1 MVAPFARVASASSPR
16 RLRVHPFSFSIPRNC
31 QYKNR
36 VQKKQAPSSVDALS
50 PSLRRYLYFTAATT
64 GAVVLVIEILGAKML
79 SPYFG
84 TSHFVWT
91 AQIAVTLVSLAFGYY
106 VGGWIVDRTPKL
118 GRIYGS
124 LLVAAIYLCF
134 SVLAVE
140 AVAYR
145 CLKFKLALGSLL
157 ASAFLFFVP
166 LFLLAMVG
174 PFFIRVLTVSVIGVG
189 GNAGRLSAISTLGS
203 VLGTVLIGY
212 VLIPFLP
219 NSQTMFITAGLLM
232 ALAVV
237 YFFGWGRKTRQQ
249 PGVVVGVVAALLF
262 GWAGVT
268 RDQRT
273 QFSFGSQ
280 VFRSNSNFGQ
290 LQVIQDNFGE
300 RLYYLNDYLVQNT
313 YDPTEK
319 QSASM
324 FTFML
329 HDLAAAYAPRVD
341 DVLCIGM
348 GVGIVPMQFAREG
361 AKVDVVEINPA
372 VVPVAEQFFDFDSK
386 KLNVIVG
393 DGRYVVNSSAKK
405 YDAVVLDA
413 FLGDSSP
420 SHLMTREA
428 FAAMRR
434 VLRPDGVLVINSF
447 GENDVAKDF
456 FGASLEKTLRAVFR
470 NVRTHLSG
478 NGNVFLVATDQAE
491 FTVRRQPNFDAMH
504 PIVRH
509 SARQAYEGIRTPDAK
524 HGIVLTD
531 DFNPVDFYD
540 AANRESIRRN
550 LAQSMAQKPAREE

>member
-1 MVAPFARVASASSPR
+1 MVVARVVPCAFC
-16 RLRVHPFSFSIPRNC
+16 PFSFSNPPGS
-31 QYKNR
+31 QYKCR
-36 VQKKQAPSSVDALS
+36 VQKKQAPSSEAVLS
-50 PSLRRYLYFTAATT
+50 SGLRRYLYFTAATT

-106 VGGWIVDRTPKL
+106 TGGWLVDRTPKL

-124 LLVAAIYLCF
+124 ILLAAVYLCL
-134 SVLAVE
+134 SVLGVE

-174 PFFIRVLTVSVIGVG
+174 PFFIRVLTVSVMGVG

-232 ALAVV
+232 ALSAG
-237 YFFGWGRKTRQQ
+237 YFFGWGRKERQQ
-249 PGVVVGVVAALLF
+249 AGVAVGVATGLFF
-262 GWAGVT
+262 GWAGVS

-273 QFSFGSQ
+273 QFQFGEQ

-290 LQVIQDNFGE
+290 LQVLQDNSGE

-313 YDPTEK
+313 YDPGEK
-319 QSASM
+319 QSSSM

-329 HDLAAAYAPRVD
+329 HDLTAAYAPRVE

-361 AKVDVVEINPA
+361 SRVDVVEINPA
-372 VVPVAEQFFDFDSK
+372 VVPVAEKFFDFDSK

-393 DGRYVVNSSAKK
+393 DGRYVVNSTEKK

-428 FAAMRR
+428 FASMRR

-447 GENDVAKDF
+447 GENEVAKDF

-491 FTVRRQPNFDAMH
+491 FKEFRAPNFEAMH
-504 PIVRH
+504 PLVRH
-509 SARQAYEGIRTPDAK
+509 SARQAYAGIRAPDPK

-540 AANRESIRRN
+540 AGNREAIRRN
-550 LAQSMAQKPAREE
+550 LALSMAQGPERVD